1 MPIHILLGLVPKRI
15 AALPI
20 GLLLISDFNAIL
32 MSVAILRSCA

>member
-1 MPIHILLGLVPKRI
+1 MSRIGRSRPCLFISYWGVPKRI

-32 MSVAILRSCA
+32 AR